1 MPIIRKI
8 LNVGDSRA
16 ITIPK
21 TWLDYITI
29 PKTWLDY
36 IEKEHGIKI
45 KEVAIEVDRVLTIQP
60 ILPKKEVNPSE

>member
-16 ITIPK
+16 
-21 TWLDYITI
+21 ITI

>member
-21 TWLDYITI
+21 TWLEY
-29 PKTWLDY
+29 L
-36 IEKEHGIKI
+36 EKQHGIKI
-45 KEVAIEVDRVLTIQP
+45 KEVAVEVDRVLTIQP
-60 ILPKKEVNPSE
+60 ILPKKEVQASE